1 MNQFNFIKK
10 LIQNNLSKT
19 KKNWMKKL
27 ILAALIFIGFS
38 CNKTKAHD
46 GPKTPEYYTRC
57 GTLLTTPTLDSF
69 VPPTYY
75 ITAIVAFPE
84 GNELVHF
91 HGDVTG
97 DHDGSWFLSK
107 YDKDST
113 YCSDPILKL
122 SK

>member
-1 MNQFNFIKK
+1 
-10 LIQNNLSKT
+10 
-19 KKNWMKKL
+19 MKKL
-27 ILAALIFIGFS
+27 TLAAIIFIGFS
-38 CNKTKAHD
+38 CTKDKNHD
-46 GPKTPEYYTRC
+46 DSKGPEYYTRC

-91 HGDVTG
+91 HGEVTG
-97 DHDGSWFLSK
+97 DHDGSWFLTR

-113 YCSDPILKL
+113 YCTDPVLKPG
-122 SK
+122 K